1 MVIIIVRFSFVK
13 LMAHFLCH
21 LILFDLG
28 LGIILLRKMRLET
41 GSGTNWDMAVS
52 KGRVPGPKS

>member
-28 LGIILLRKMRLET
+28 LGISLLLRKMRL
-41 GSGTNWDMAVS
+41 
-52 KGRVPGPKS
+52 

>member
-21 LILFDLG
+21 LIHFDLG
-28 LGIILLRKMRLET
+28 LGIIIILRKMRL
-41 GSGTNWDMAVS
+41 
-52 KGRVPGPKS
+52 